1 MEADSPETCYME
13 FLHGGARERG
23 RNPLFKSFQI
33 SPLPSIQKFEKSI
46 LLNRREQ
53 IKVFANSS
61 HFARTAVLMYPNF
74 KSAVLDLVPVFAEII
89 VAAVGIPVYSTDS
102 NYRLVVEEKSNKW
115 ASDGARSRMKYLIK
129 NGQLEIVTGGWVMPD
144 EATTQLFGLLNQLIE
159 GHQWLYQQ
167 IGILP
172 ETGWSIDPFGVG
184 STIPY
189 LLTAAGINKGY
200 LIQRIH
206 FAWKRF
212 LARIGG
218 LDAVWRPDFTN
229 NDQYDMPLRV
239 QHSSTYS
246 LTDSCGILPK
256 LCSLYDFNR
265 AKKAVNFS
273 NIRRRA
279 EVLFPSPTVAKEDS
293 VYTEYT
299 G

>member
-1 MEADSPETCYME
+1 M
-13 FLHGGARERG
+13 
-23 RNPLFKSFQI
+23 
-33 SPLPSIQKFEKSI
+33 
-46 LLNRREQ
+46 
-53 IKVFANSS
+53 
-61 HFARTAVLMYPNF
+61 
-74 KSAVLDLVPVFAEII
+74 
-89 VAAVGIPVYSTDS
+89 
-102 NYRLVVEEKSNKW
+102 
-115 ASDGARSRMKYLIK
+115 
-129 NGQLEIVTGGWVMPD
+129 
-144 EATTQLFGLLNQLIE
+144 
-159 GHQWLYQQ
+159 YQQ

-279 EVLFPSPTVAKEDS
+279 EVSCLDFLFIYLSCLLLNSLRQRLFIFGPKQTSFWLICTFLR
-293 VYTEYT
+293 
-299 G
+299 